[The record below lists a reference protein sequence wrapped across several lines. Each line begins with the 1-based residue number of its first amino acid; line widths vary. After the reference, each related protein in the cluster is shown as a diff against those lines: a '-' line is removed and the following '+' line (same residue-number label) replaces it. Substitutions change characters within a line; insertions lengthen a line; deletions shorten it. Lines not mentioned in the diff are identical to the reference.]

1 MIYREG
7 MESFLKSL
15 PVLLSVTLILTSWTR
30 RHLLSFPRGEPY
42 SGSLPKRPYSSCLR
56 SILSEGSPYMSSPI
70 HSSLLPSFVPFSSIV
85 TSWSSQTP
93 SKYTCHFDL
102 LKVELKPA
110 SIACLILHGFS
121 WRHLLVLLKKN
132 MICIKRGII
141 DCYFQLCFFLFTCI
155 KDLYHFFNDGIGID
169 SWWILK

>member
-110 SIACLILHGFS
+110 SIACLYYIFSFS
-121 WRHLLVLLKKN
+121 WRRILVLLKKN
-132 MICIKRGII
+132 MICNKRGII
-141 DCYFQLCFFLFTCI
+141 DCYFQLCFF
-155 KDLYHFFNDGIGID
+155 YMH
-169 SWWILK
+169 

>member
-110 SIACLILHGFS
+110 SIACLYYIVSLEGAY
-121 WRHLLVLLKKN
+121 
-132 MICIKRGII
+132 MICIKQGII
-141 DCYFQLCFFLFTCI
+141 DCYFQPCFFL
-155 KDLYHFFNDGIGID
+155 HA
-169 SWWILK
+169 LKICTICLTMVLG